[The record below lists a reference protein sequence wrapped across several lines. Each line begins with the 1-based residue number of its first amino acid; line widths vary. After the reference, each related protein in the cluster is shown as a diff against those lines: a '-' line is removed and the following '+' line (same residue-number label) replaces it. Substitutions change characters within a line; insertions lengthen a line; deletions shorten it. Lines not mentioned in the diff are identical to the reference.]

1 MDFFPPLRTASWLH
15 PLKSLGHLVS
25 DPRHPCSSA
34 WLGEPL
40 CSWARPE
47 ELAAVVTEH
56 AAAVARPVSAPPP
69 PPPPPVPRSNTLC
82 SGCRAR
88 TRRRRRPAGPITSVR
103 TTCSRCCTDTRLLP
117 GGQERCVGHAISR
130 VQPCPKTPVGAPL
143 IDDYTW
149 GDVSCNYCILQR
161 EIWVFL
167 YQKY

>member
-88 TRRRRRPAGPITSVR
+88 TRRPRRRGTYNFSQDDLFTVLYGY
-103 TTCSRCCTDTRLLP
+103 SP
-117 GGQERCVGHAISR
+117 GGQERCVGHAIYR
-130 VQPCPKTPVGAPL
+130 VQP
-143 IDDYTW
+143 
-149 GDVSCNYCILQR
+149 R
-161 EIWVFL
+161 
-167 YQKY
+167 